1 LDNMER
7 GSSVAGYLETV
18 FSLKDKVVLF
28 TGATG
33 GIGSMICEAYAKSGA
48 RLALCDMDA
57 GILAKLENKI
67 LSEGGEASS
76 FKLDLTH
83 MEDIKDC
90 VNSVMQAYGRID
102 VLFNCAG
109 INKREG
115 FLDVEESVYDRIM
128 QINLKGL
135 YFITQEVAKH
145 MREAGKGNIIN
156 MASHNSVGML
166 GGCSVYGAT
175 KSALTALTRSMAVEW
190 AKFGIRA
197 NAIAP
202 GHILTPLTTVTW
214 EHPTRSVYLK
224 ERIAMGR
231 PGTPEE
237 IVGVAILLASDASSY
252 MSGMMIHID
261 GGCLAGGAPWD
272 FDTKY

>member
-1 LDNMER
+1 MNNAEGR
-7 GSSVAGYLETV
+7 SSVGGYLETL
-18 FSLKDKVVLF
+18 FSLEDKIILF

-33 GIGSMICEAYAKSGA
+33 GLGSAICESYAGA
-48 RLALCDMDA
+48 GASMALCDIDE
-57 GILAKLENKI
+57 GKLAELENKI
-67 LSEGGEASS
+67 KSAGGNASS
-76 FKLDLTH
+76 YKLDLTR

-90 VNSVMQAYGRID
+90 VDRVIRACGRID

-115 FLDVEESVYDRIM
+115 LLDVEESAYDRIM
-128 QINLKGL
+128 QVNLKGL
-135 YFITQEVAKH
+135 YFVSQETAKH
-145 MREAGKGNIIN
+145 MIKERKGNIIN

-175 KSALTALTRSMAVEW
+175 KSAVAALTRSMAVEW
-190 AKFGIRA
+190 AKYGIRA

-202 GHILTPLTTVTW
+202 GHFLTPLTTVTW
-214 EHPTRSVYLK
+214 EHPTRGAYLS

-231 PGTPEE
+231 PGTAEE
-237 IVGVAILLASDASSY
+237 VLGTAILLASDASSY
-252 MSGMMIHID
+252 MSGMMVHID